1 MKQDKWTQ
9 QLHDKLAEHETAAPE
24 GLWAD
29 IEAALQQQPQPR
41 RSRFVALRRWA
52 AAASLAAL
60 MLGGGYLLWD
70 GHGERMAENTQDV
83 MASDTEPTS
92 PILQNILP
100 EKEEGLVNT
109 VTPVR
114 HHQLAQYSHVVE
126 QGTYSESDHLEQQ
139 EAPAETKETEEI
151 KETEETVT
159 HKQQDREK
167 TQTSSHHAVIG
178 RASHQFPSKPKPSSR
193 KEKTSPTIGL
203 YAMNA
208 MGAQNDRNGAIMDP
222 GKAQQYNDTYENS
235 QVAAGRRYNFFTLSD
250 YEERQHHYQPITFG
264 LTLSYPLTTRLS
276 LTTGVVYTKLRS
288 DFTQII
294 RSQQVQQEQTLHYVG
309 IPLVLSYR
317 LWQYKGFKPYLSA
330 GVQADWNVAT
340 HLETEGVSQ
349 QLPKDRMQWSLNG
362 SIGLQ
367 YDVIPQLGLYA
378 EPGLSWYPDNGSRLQ
393 NYFKDKPLTF
403 SLQLGLRLNIGE

>member
-1 MKQDKWTQ
+1 MMKQDKWTQ

-29 IEAALQQQPQPR
+29 IEAALYQQPQPR
-41 RSRFVALRRWA
+41 RPRFVALRRWA

-70 GHGERMAENTQDV
+70 GHGERMAEALQESVAADAEPALPAPQD
-83 MASDTEPTS
+83 TS
-92 PILQNILP
+92 P
-100 EKEEGLVNT
+100 EKEENVVST
-109 VTPVR
+109 AMPAR
-114 HHQLAQYSHVVE
+114 HHLLAQVSPAQVVE
-126 QGTYSESDHLEQQ
+126 QRAYSESDHTEQQ
-139 EAPAETKETEEI
+139 VMAQQDAIAEDPI
-151 KETEETVT
+151 AS
-159 HKQQDREK
+159 KQQDTEK
-167 TQTSSHHAVIG
+167 VQATSHHATNDG
-178 RASHQFPSKPKPSSR
+178 ANRLLPSKPSSR

-340 HLETEGVSQ
+340 HLKTEGVSQ

>member
-1 MKQDKWTQ
+1 MKQDQWTQ
-9 QLHDKLAEHETAAPE
+9 QLRDKLAEHKVAPPE
-24 GLWAD
+24 GLWED
-29 IEAALQQQPQPR
+29 IEAALQQQSRQ
-41 RSRFVALRRWA
+41 SRFVALRRWA

-70 GHGERMAENTQDV
+70 GHGERMAEALQESVAADAEPALPAPQD
-83 MASDTEPTS
+83 TS
-92 PILQNILP
+92 P
-100 EKEEGLVNT
+100 EKEENVVST
-109 VTPVR
+109 AMPAR
-114 HHQLAQYSHVVE
+114 HHLLAQVSPAQVVE
-126 QGTYSESDHLEQQ
+126 QRAYSESDHTEQQ
-139 EAPAETKETEEI
+139 VMAQQDAIAEESI
-151 KETEETVT
+151 AS
-159 HKQQDREK
+159 KQQDTEK
-167 TQTSSHHAVIG
+167 THITSHYAANDG
-178 RASHQFPSKPKPSSR
+178 ANRLLPSKPSAR

>member
-70 GHGERMAENTQDV
+70 GHGERMAEALQESVAADAEPALPAPQD
-83 MASDTEPTS
+83 TS
-92 PILQNILP
+92 P
-100 EKEEGLVNT
+100 EKEENVVST
-109 VTPVR
+109 AMPAR
-114 HHQLAQYSHVVE
+114 HHLLAQVSPAQVVE
-126 QGTYSESDHLEQQ
+126 QRAYSESDHTEQQ
-139 EAPAETKETEEI
+139 VMAQQDAIAEDPI
-151 KETEETVT
+151 AS
-159 HKQQDREK
+159 KQQDTEK
-167 TQTSSHHAVIG
+167 VQATSHYATNDGVT
-178 RASHQFPSKPKPSSR
+178 RLLPSKPSAR

>member
-29 IEAALQQQPQPR
+29 IEAALYQQPQPR
-41 RSRFVALRRWA
+41 RPRFVALRRWA

-83 MASDTEPTS
+83 MASDTEPAS

-100 EKEEGLVNT
+100 EKEEELDNT
-109 VTPVR
+109 AKLAR
-114 HHQLAQYSHVVE
+114 HHLLAQVSHAQVVE
-126 QGTYSESDHLEQQ
+126 QSIYRESDHTEQQ
-139 EAPAETKETEEI
+139 DVIAEDPI
-151 KETEETVT
+151 AS
-159 HKQQDREK
+159 KQQDTEK
-167 TQTSSHHAVIG
+167 THITSHHAANDG
-178 RASHQFPSKPKPSSR
+178 ANRLLPSKPSSR

>member
-29 IEAALQQQPQPR
+29 IEAALQQQPQPNQ
-41 RSRFVALRRWA
+41 SRFVALRRWA

-83 MASDTEPTS
+83 MASDTEPAS

-100 EKEEGLVNT
+100 EKEEELDNT
-109 VTPVR
+109 SKLAR
-114 HHQLAQYSHVVE
+114 HHLLAQVSHAQVVE
-126 QGTYSESDHLEQQ
+126 QSIYRESDHTEQQ
-139 EAPAETKETEEI
+139 DVIAEDPI
-151 KETEETVT
+151 AS
-159 HKQQDREK
+159 KQQDTEK
-167 TQTSSHHAVIG
+167 THITSHYAANDG
-178 RASHQFPSKPKPSSR
+178 ANRLLPSKPSSR

-208 MGAQNDRNGAIMDP
+208 MGAQNDCNGAIMDP